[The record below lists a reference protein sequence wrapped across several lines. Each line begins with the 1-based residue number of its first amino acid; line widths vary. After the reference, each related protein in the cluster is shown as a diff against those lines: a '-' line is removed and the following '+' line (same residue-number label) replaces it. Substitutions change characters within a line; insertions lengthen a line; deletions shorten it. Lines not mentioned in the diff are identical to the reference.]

1 MLKLNELEIKNLLIN
16 KLFIQWI
23 LKLIFLHFHIICQR
37 IFAMDLTNL
46 FQLYFTSLKF
56 FGYKIRY
63 ENNWKSKLMIF
74 WLIYCFV
81 LTAVL
86 FVGALI
92 FVLFHNENMEET
104 TETIGYL
111 AQMTEVMVKLTLFS
125 YKRRDL
131 EIFIGNLKSLINQ
144 GTK

>member
-1 MLKLNELEIKNLLIN
+1 
-16 KLFIQWI
+16 
-23 LKLIFLHFHIICQR
+23 
-37 IFAMDLTNL
+37 
-46 FQLYFTSLKF
+46 
-56 FGYKIRY
+56 
-63 ENNWKSKLMIF
+63 MIF

-81 LTAVL
+81 LTAIL

-131 EIFIGNLKSLINQ
+131 EIFIGDLKSLINQ